1 VVYVAYVAPSSSSIP
16 LSPLKF
22 TLEDNPQGYS
32 ASLMQGGEKEK
43 DRVHPMKNPRMI
55 VASILALALVALA
68 ALGAITMSSSDTPQT
83 SASSAAAGSLP
94 TVSANAGEVPTVTAP
109 TGTPPAELTTKDI
122 IVGTGAEVLPTSTL
136 TVHYY
141 LMTWSDGKVIE
152 SSWVGQPATFAL
164 AQVVEGWQK
173 GLPGA
178 KVGGRRLLVLP
189 PEMGYGAAGAGP
201 IGPNETLIFVVDI
214 LGVS

>member
-1 VVYVAYVAPSSSSIP
+1 
-16 LSPLKF
+16 
-22 TLEDNPQGYS
+22 
-32 ASLMQGGEKEK
+32 
-43 DRVHPMKNPRMI
+43 MKNPRII
-55 VASILALALVALA
+55 VAAILALSLVALA
-68 ALGAITMSSSDTPQT
+68 ALGALQMNSSDTPST
-83 SASSAAAGSLP
+83 SSGATSSPAGSLP
-94 TVSANAGEVPTVTAP
+94 TVSANAGEVPQVGAP
-109 TGTPPAELTTKDI
+109 TGTPPAELTTQDI

-141 LMTWSDGKVIE
+141 LMAWSTGKVVE
-152 SSWVGQPATFAL
+152 SSWVGQPATFPL
-164 AQVVEGWQK
+164 ANVVEGWQK

-189 PEMGYGAAGAGP
+189 PEMGYGAMGSGP

>member
-1 VVYVAYVAPSSSSIP
+1 MK
-16 LSPLKF
+16 SPR
-22 TLEDNPQGYS
+22 T
-32 ASLMQGGEKEK
+32 
-43 DRVHPMKNPRMI
+43 I
-55 VASILALALVALA
+55 VAALLALALVALA
-68 ALGAITMSSSDTPQT
+68 ALGAINMNSSDT
-83 SASSAAAGSLP
+83 SSNSSATAGSLP
-94 TVSANAGEVPTVTAP
+94 TVSANAGEVPTVSAP
-109 TGTPPAELTTKDI
+109 TGAAPTELTTKDI

-152 SSWVGQPATFAL
+152 SSWVGQPATFPL

-189 PEMGYGAAGAGP
+189 PAMGYGAAGAGP

>member
-1 VVYVAYVAPSSSSIP
+1 
-16 LSPLKF
+16 
-22 TLEDNPQGYS
+22 
-32 ASLMQGGEKEK
+32 
-43 DRVHPMKNPRMI
+43 MKNPRTI
-55 VASILALALVALA
+55 VAAILALTLVALA
-68 ALGAITMSSSDTPQT
+68 AIGALQMNSSDNSSTT
-83 SASSAAAGSLP
+83 SGTSSAAGSLP
-94 TVSANAGEVPTVTAP
+94 TVTANAGEVPQVGAP
-109 TGTPPAELTTKDI
+109 TGTPPAELTTEDI

-141 LMTWSDGKVIE
+141 LMAWSTGKVIE
-152 SSWVGQPATFAL
+152 SSWIGQPATFPL

-189 PEMGYGAAGAGP
+189 PEMGYGATGSGP

>member
-1 VVYVAYVAPSSSSIP
+1 
-16 LSPLKF
+16 
-22 TLEDNPQGYS
+22 
-32 ASLMQGGEKEK
+32 MQVRQKEK
-43 DRVHPMKNPRMI
+43 DKVQPMKKHRQI
-55 VASILALALVALA
+55 VAGILGLALVALA
-68 ALGAITMSSSDTPQT
+68 ALGAADMNSADSPSNSEAIPATSSTN
-83 SASSAAAGSLP
+83 GLLP
-94 TVSANAGEVPTVTAP
+94 TVSANAGEVPTVSAP
-109 TGTPPAELTTKDI
+109 TGAAPTELTTQDI

-152 SSWVGQPATFAL
+152 TSWIGQPATFPL

-189 PEMGYGAAGAGP
+189 PEMGYGAAGSGP

-214 LGVS
+214 IGVS

>member
-1 VVYVAYVAPSSSSIP
+1 MK
-16 LSPLKF
+16 SPR
-22 TLEDNPQGYS
+22 T
-32 ASLMQGGEKEK
+32 
-43 DRVHPMKNPRMI
+43 I
-55 VASILALALVALA
+55 VAALLALALVALA
-68 ALGAITMSSSDTPQT
+68 ALGAINMNSSDT
-83 SASSAAAGSLP
+83 SSNSSATAGSLP

-109 TGTPPAELTTKDI
+109 TGTAPTELTTKDI

-152 SSWVGQPATFAL
+152 SSWVGQPATFPL

-189 PEMGYGAAGAGP
+189 PAMGYGAAGAGP

>member
-1 VVYVAYVAPSSSSIP
+1 
-16 LSPLKF
+16 
-22 TLEDNPQGYS
+22 
-32 ASLMQGGEKEK
+32 MQGRQKEK
-43 DRVHPMKNPRMI
+43 DRVQPMKSPRTI

-68 ALGAITMSSSDTPQT
+68 ALGAIEMSSNETPST
-83 SASSAAAGSLP
+83 SSTASTGSGGNLP
-94 TVSANAGEVPTVTAP
+94 TVSANAGEVPTVSAP
-109 TGTPPAELTTKDI
+109 TGAAPTELTTQDI

-141 LMTWSDGKVIE
+141 LMTWSNGKVIE
-152 SSWVGQPATFAL
+152 SSWIGQPATFPL

>member
-1 VVYVAYVAPSSSSIP
+1 
-16 LSPLKF
+16 
-22 TLEDNPQGYS
+22 
-32 ASLMQGGEKEK
+32 MQRGEKEK
-43 DRVHPMKNPRMI
+43 DRVHAMKKTRHLL
-55 VASILALALVALA
+55 ASALV
-68 ALGAITMSSSDTPQT
+68 LGLIAVIVLGGLTMNSSDKP
-83 SASSAAAGSLP
+83 ASAGSLP
-94 TVSANAGEVPTVTAP
+94 TVTANAGEVPQVSKP

-152 SSWVGQPATFAL
+152 SSWVGQPATFPL
-164 AQVVEGWQK
+164 ANVVEGWQK

-189 PEMGYGAAGAGP
+189 PSMGYGAAGAGP

-214 LGVS
+214 IGVS

>member
-1 VVYVAYVAPSSSSIP
+1 
-16 LSPLKF
+16 
-22 TLEDNPQGYS
+22 
-32 ASLMQGGEKEK
+32 MQGRQKEK
-43 DRVHPMKNPRMI
+43 DRVAPMKKLRLAL
-55 VASILALALVALA
+55 ASILVLALAGLA
-68 ALGAITMSSSDTPQT
+68 IFGATDMNSSDTPST
-83 SASSAAAGSLP
+83 SAAGSLP
-94 TVSANAGEVPTVTAP
+94 TVSANAGEVPTVSAP
-109 TGTPPAELTTKDI
+109 TGTPPAELTTQDI

-141 LMTWSDGKVIE
+141 LMTWSNGKVIE
-152 SSWVGQPATFAL
+152 SSWVGQPATFPL

-214 LGVS
+214 IGVS

>member
-1 VVYVAYVAPSSSSIP
+1 MK
-16 LSPLKF
+16 SPR
-22 TLEDNPQGYS
+22 T
-32 ASLMQGGEKEK
+32 
-43 DRVHPMKNPRMI
+43 I

-68 ALGAITMSSSDTPQT
+68 ALGAISMNSSDSTTP
-83 SASSAAAGSLP
+83 SASTAPASDSLP
-94 TVSANAGEVPTVTAP
+94 TVSANAGEVPTVSAP
-109 TGTPPAELTTKDI
+109 TGAAPTELTTKDI

-141 LMTWSDGKVIE
+141 LMTWSNGKVIE
-152 SSWVGQPATFAL
+152 SSWIGQPATFPL

-214 LGVS
+214 IGVS

>member
-1 VVYVAYVAPSSSSIP
+1 
-16 LSPLKF
+16 
-22 TLEDNPQGYS
+22 
-32 ASLMQGGEKEK
+32 
-43 DRVHPMKNPRMI
+43 MKNPRAI
-55 VASILALALVALA
+55 VASILVLALIALAS
-68 ALGAITMSSSDTPQT
+68 LGALTMNSSDSQE
-83 SASSAAAGSLP
+83 AGSLP
-94 TVSANAGEVPTVTAP
+94 TVTANAGEAPQVSAP
-109 TGTPPAELTTKDI
+109 TGTPPSELTTSDI

-141 LMTWSDGKVIE
+141 LMAWSTGKVIE
-152 SSWVGQPATFAL
+152 SSWSGQPATFPL

-173 GLPGA
+173 GLPGS